1 MWRVAIK
8 GLLAHKLRF
17 ALTALAVVL
26 GVGFVAGTFVLT
38 DTINQTFTNLFQQT
52 TKGIDVAVRTGT
64 TFAAQ
69 NGPPQRAPLPES
81 VRDRIAAVPGVAV
94 AQGSVTGYA
103 QFVGK

>member
-1 MWRVAIK
+1 MWRVGFK

-38 DTINQTFTNLFQQT
+38 DTINRTFTDLFQQT

-64 TFAAQ
+64 TFASQ
-69 NGPPQRAPLPES
+69 GGPPQRAPMPES
-81 VRDRIAAVPGVAV
+81 ARDRIAAVPGVAA

-103 QFVGK
+103 QFVG